1 VRRAPTIVFRALI
14 ALVSVG
20 LAACQAQA
28 QVVSEKPDKVAVVLY
43 QDHAPRYQS
52 PNDGD
57 QNDVFGDDP
66 GLAVVSE
73 IRTVDLPAGRTR
85 LSFRGVADGMVPQT
99 AAIEGLDGRLIERN
113 YDFDL
118 LSPGTLIEKAIGA
131 PARLVRTNPKTGQVT
146 AVPVTVRSGPEGIV
160 LQHDDGSAEALGCS
174 DLPEKLVFDRAPP
187 GLTATPTLSAEVET
201 STPGRHVI
209 RLSYLA
215 TGLRWKADYVA
226 RLNPDGRT
234 LNLHG
239 WLTLSNISGTTFG
252 DAPTQ
257 VVAGRLAREGDD
269 EPVKAEPVDAVRTCW
284 PTPFVQAGLSYSD
297 AAPMAPPPPAALA
310 MARNSELQTVVV
322 TGSRIAEVSNLGDY
336 KLYTLP
342 EPTTVAANQTKQV
355 AFLEQSGV
363 SYRKVYDYRAAFQYY
378 DQYDDEPEPVP
389 IVLKLENK
397 AAQGLGKPLPG
408 GAVTVFEPKPDGEV
422 SLGGQ
427 ARMKD
432 TPVGQRADWRMSP
445 SSLVTIQVTQGDRDS
460 GRRDGRGFDRSDVT
474 LTLRNAGRTSA
485 PVEIRLNQSDVT
497 FLSENHPHTRDGGF
511 ALWTLE
517 VPPQGEATLHYRVE
531 TLYD

>member
-1 VRRAPTIVFRALI
+1 VRAVLALI
-14 ALVSVG
+14 AIVSAG
-20 LAACQAQA
+20 LAIRPAAA

-43 QDHAPRYQS
+43 QDHAPPFRPVTY
-52 PNDGD
+52 GD
-57 QNDVFGDDP
+57 QSDVFGDDP

-85 LSFRGVADGMVPQT
+85 LSFGGVADGMVPQT

-131 PARLVRTNPKTGQVT
+131 RARLVRTNPRTGQVT
-146 AVPVTVRSGPEGIV
+146 DVPVTVRSGPEGIV
-160 LQHDDGSAEALGCS
+160 LQHGDGSAEALGCS
-174 DLPEKLVFDRAPP
+174 DLPEKLVFDHAPP

-201 STPGRHVI
+201 ATAGRHVI

-257 VVAGRLAREGDD
+257 VVAGRLARAGDD
-269 EPVKAEPVDAVRTCW
+269 EPVNAEPVDAVRSCW
-284 PTPFVQAGLSYSD
+284 PAPIFRRYSD
-297 AAPMAPPPPAALA
+297 VAAAAPPPPMA
-310 MARNSELQTVVV
+310 MAVARTELQSVVV
-322 TGSRIAEVSNLGDY
+322 TGSRIAAVSNLGDY

-355 AFLEQSGV
+355 AFLEQPSV
-363 SYRKVYDYRAAFQYY
+363 PYQRVYSFHANYVYPDYVEHVRPA
-378 DQYDDEPEPVP
+378 P
-389 IVLKLENK
+389 ILLRLQNK
-397 AAQGLGKPLPG
+397 AAEGLGKPLPG
-408 GAVTVFEPKPDGEV
+408 GSVTVFEPRPDGAP
-422 SLGGQ
+422 SLAGQ
-427 ARMKD
+427 PRMRD
-432 TPVGQRADWRMSP
+432 TPVGLPVELMVGQSNA
-445 SSLVTIQVTQGDRDS
+445 VTITATQDELTVFK
-460 GRRDGRGFDRSDVT
+460 RDGRELDRSKVT
-474 LTLRNAGRTSA
+474 LTVRNASGRTA
-485 PVEIRLNQSDVT
+485 PVEIRLDQSELEILT
-497 FLSENHPHTRDGGF
+497 ESRPHTREGAF
-511 ALWTLE
+511 ALWTLQ
-517 VPPQGEATLHYRVE
+517 VPPAGETAISYRVE
-531 TLYD
+531 QR